1 VPWLNGVMRADHPT
15 KVALLSTT
23 VELID
28 DRGVNGF
35 TVETLLERSGIS
47 KGSLYHHYADFSAVI
62 EAAQIAR
69 FARYVDEDIAAL
81 MSVLQSSSSREDL
94 LERLSLIAKSVH
106 HSSRRAQRADRAAI
120 IGLARSSENFAQ
132 RLGVEQQRLTDALTD
147 LVREGQNRGFIN
159 QGLNARALA
168 TFVQSYSLGKV
179 LVDIVAESL
188 TEEAWDALI
197 QRIFTAIL

>member
-1 VPWLNGVMRADHPT
+1 MRADHPT

-179 LVDIVAESL
+179 LDDIVAESL

>member
-1 VPWLNGVMRADHPT
+1 MPWLNGVMRADHPT

-179 LVDIVAESL
+179 LDDIVAESL